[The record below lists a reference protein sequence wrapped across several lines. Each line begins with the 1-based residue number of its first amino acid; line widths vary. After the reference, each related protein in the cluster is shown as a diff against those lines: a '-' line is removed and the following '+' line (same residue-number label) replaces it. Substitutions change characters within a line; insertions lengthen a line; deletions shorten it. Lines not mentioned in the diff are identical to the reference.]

1 MKIIVWSLT
10 VSLALGLCSP
20 RGLSHDAL
28 AAEIVTNTSTTQ
40 NPSGTVNTPTVI
52 TGNPTQTQAQQN
64 TEKENTDGAN
74 QASSLGTM
82 AIAAGAAMMAAGA
95 AMMANP
101 PTAPAGAALMAAGAA
116 MLLSGMQAMQ
126 AAGKMA
132 NNANK
137 AGYNTN
143 TMQDLT
149 KSTPGMGSTGTVKI
163 DPSLA
168 RDPKAAQIFDDL
180 KQKTGLSAEDL
191 ANGLNSGKS
200 IGDLLAAK
208 TGVSADKLDG
218 MVAGAT
224 PLSSADAMSKLGL
237 SAEDLAAMAK
247 NNSMGEDGNAYA
259 QGAGSGSGRSTAS
272 NPLDGMFGAG
282 KDSGASVAGGVGL
295 DGKLSPDVQAALD
308 KNGITSRTI
317 FQMVTTQY
325 KKKTPMMFGV
335 QQKTSPVVGSD
346 SPFANLKGTGLD
358 I

>member
-1 MKIIVWSLT
+1 MKIIIWSLT

-20 RGLSHDAL
+20 PGLNQDAF
-28 AAEIVTNTSTTQ
+28 AADIVTNTSTTQ
-40 NPSGTVNTPTVI
+40 NPSGTVNSPTVVV
-52 TGNPTQTQAQQN
+52 PTQTQAQEN
-64 TEKENTDGAN
+64 TQKENTDGAN

-132 NNANK
+132 KNANK
-137 AGYNTN
+137 AGYNAN

-149 KSTPGMGSTGTVKI
+149 KSTPGMGNTGSVKI

-180 KQKTGLSAEDL
+180 KQKTGLTAEDL
-191 ANGLNSGKS
+191 ANGLNNGKS
-200 IGDLLAAK
+200 IGDLLAGK

-218 MVAGAT
+218 MVASAT

-247 NNSMGEDGNAYA
+247 NNSMGEDANAYA
-259 QGAGSGSGRSTAS
+259 QGAGSGSGSGRSTAS

-282 KDSGASVAGGVGL
+282 KDGGAAVVGGIGL
-295 DGKLSPDVQAALD
+295 DGKLSPEVQAALD

-317 FQMVTTQY
+317 FEMVTTQY
-325 KKKTPMMFGV
+325 KKKTPMMFGI
-335 QQKTSPVVGSD
+335 QQKTSPVGGGD
-346 SPFANLKGTGLD
+346 SPFTNLKGTGLD